1 MRGVRAAVLCVL
13 LPATVMGQMLEV
25 QPGARVRVL
34 APGALAGR
42 LTGIVI
48 ARTADSLTITRTNA
62 SPLAIP
68 MSRLTSVELSRGK
81 SHAAGALKGLV
92 IGAAVGLVMGLTP
105 IPEPTCTSRGC
116 DPELTR
122 GEFMGSTILGA
133 GSLGAGI
140 GAIVGRERWD
150 RYQLPARVGLVLP
163 SRTQGVGVSLGYAFG
178 RNPGVTPTR

>member
-1 MRGVRAAVLCVL
+1 MRGVRVAMLCVM
-13 LPATVMGQMLEV
+13 LPTTGMGQMLEV

-48 ARTADSLTITRTNA
+48 ARTADSLTISRANA

-92 IGAAVGLVMGLTP
+92 IGAGVGLVLGLTP

-122 GEFMGSTILGA
+122 GEFLGSMILGS
-133 GSLGAGI
+133 GGVGAGI
-140 GAIVGRERWD
+140 GAIVGSERWD
-150 RYQLPARVGLVLP
+150 RYQLPARVGLILP
-163 SRTQGVGVSLGYAFG
+163 SRGHGAGLSLRYALG
-178 RNPGVTPTR
+178 RDPRPRSAR